1 MKFLAIDTSGKRLL
15 ALAAN
20 GEKIAFSDGECA
32 MQHSVCLFPEIERV
46 LSEAA
51 LPLSCCDFLACV
63 VGPGSFTGIR
73 IGVSA
78 VKGLCF
84 GAEKRALPV
93 TSFDA
98 VAYAVGGEDK
108 IAAVDAGHGYLYA
121 KGYGR
126 AALAA
131 GYYPAEEVLS
141 LARSAGA
148 PLLAA
153 EELPY
158 ASQTVSL
165 REGLLNYCRAH
176 ADEAGEAQ
184 ALAAVYIRRSNAEE
198 GR

>member
-15 ALAAN
+15 ALAVN

-51 LPLSCCDFLACV
+51 LPLSCCDFLAC
-63 VGPGSFTGIR
+63 
-73 IGVSA
+73 

>member
-1 MKFLAIDTSGKRLL
+1 
-15 ALAAN
+15 
-20 GEKIAFSDGECA
+20 
-32 MQHSVCLFPEIERV
+32 MQHSVRLFPEIERV
-46 LSEAA
+46 LTGAA
-51 LPLSCCDFLACV
+51 LPLSDCDFLACV

-73 IGVSA
+73 IGISA

-84 GAEKRALPV
+84 GAEKKALPV

-98 VAYAVGGEDK
+98 IAYAVGGEDK

-126 AALAA
+126 AALEA
-131 GYYPAEEVLS
+131 GYYPEEEVFS
-141 LARSAGA
+141 LAKEKGVPVLS
-148 PLLAA
+148 A

-158 ASQTVSL
+158 KTQVVSL
-165 REGLLNYCRAH
+165 KEGLLNYCFAH
-176 ADEAGEAQ
+176 GEKTEPSD